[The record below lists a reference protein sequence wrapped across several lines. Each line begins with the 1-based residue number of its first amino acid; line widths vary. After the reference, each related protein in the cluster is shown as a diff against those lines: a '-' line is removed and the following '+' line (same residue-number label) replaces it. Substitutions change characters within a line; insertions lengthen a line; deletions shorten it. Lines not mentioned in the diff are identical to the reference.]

1 MKARFHP
8 PNYEH
13 TLYNQYQ
20 SCRQGGRAMTDYIEE
35 LHCLGAHTNLMENE
49 QYLEEAAKTG
59 LCVMCLIWTSA
70 IFYLG
75 LGRP

>member
-1 MKARFHP
+1 
-8 PNYEH
+8 
-13 TLYNQYQ
+13 
-20 SCRQGGRAMTDYIEE
+20 MTDYIEE
-35 LHCLGAHTNLMENE
+35 FHCLGAHTNLMENE